1 MKSRRFICL
10 ILILSFVFVGLFSIS
25 ASAAGA
31 GGFDSSDYTV
41 SFDGMTCYT
50 MYSTNGSTYNPFS
63 DSFSINE
70 YSEDLYVLVVLDFA
84 NVVNRGTF
92 FDLSFSFNASSYV
105 SVAVD
110 EAEFSAASSSV
121 VTNVSTV
128 NYGGELSGNT
138 INYYDLVFDH
148 NVASATIKLK
158 LTDLSYVSSNQYNY
172 NFSVTSATSTE
183 IDEGTISSRIL
194 RALKSVWYSILN
206 LPETLWFHFENG
218 FKALF
223 IPSESDIIEL
233 RDKFEALL
241 DDRFGAVYDS
251 SQIIDDFANTF
262 VSQSQSALID
272 GEGADGTV
280 SFPAVTVNLAGT
292 DFTFGGYEVQ
302 LIPDKFEGIVESL
315 KFITNISC
323 FLLLLNTLRRRF
335 DVEVIR

>member
-1 MKSRRFICL
+1 MKSRRLFFLVAL
-10 ILILSFVFVGLFSIS
+10 IILSLSLSPIS

-84 NVVNRGTF
+84 NVVNRETF

-172 NFSVTSATSTE
+172 NFSVTSATSSE

-194 RALKSVWYSILN
+194 RALKSVWYSIIN
-206 LPETLWFHFENG
+206 LPETIWHHFENG

-262 VSQSQSALID
+262 VSQSQSAMID

-280 SFPAVTVNLAGT
+280 SFPDVTVNLAGA
-292 DFTFGGYEVQ
+292 DFTFGGYEVD
-302 LIPDKFEGIVESL
+302 LIPDKFSFIIDTL
-315 KFITNISC
+315 KMITNITC
-323 FLLLLNTLRRRF
+323 TLLFVNALKKRF
-335 DVEVIR
+335 VEVLS